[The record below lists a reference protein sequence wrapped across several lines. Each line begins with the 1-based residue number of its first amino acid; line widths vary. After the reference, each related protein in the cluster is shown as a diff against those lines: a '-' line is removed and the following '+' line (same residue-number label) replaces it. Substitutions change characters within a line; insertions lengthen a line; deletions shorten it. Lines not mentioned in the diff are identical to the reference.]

1 MIETSWVLV
10 LALMMGMIVGMAPGM
25 SSVVGLVLCM
35 PVIGHLPVTT
45 ILVFF
50 ACYLCVVQYY
60 GSVSALLLKIPGE
73 TSSLPVLTAG
83 QDLRGQG
90 LIKGLRLTALT
101 SFVASVLAT
110 MVFALLFLLDRS
122 AWLALF
128 NTKVMVLFLITLLVL
143 LITNGRWWFNIM
155 LTSTGLIV
163 ANAHEIPM
171 VQELCATSQWFC
183 GLLQPIDI
191 TLILLG
197 LYAVPLLWHQDV
209 DAPDGPKIRRTSTP
223 RWLSFW
229 PYRWLTLKHS
239 LLGMLVGLVPGMGV
253 TLASNLS
260 ARLESGVN
268 ARRRLAVMGAAEAS
282 NNSATISSTV
292 PFLMLGLPITASE
305 LYLDN
310 WFSMFRNI
318 QVNWQ
323 IFYQQ
328 IDLGLTAVPFYY
340 YFIGCVLLVNMMAF
354 YLSSRL
360 TVLYQSLA
368 SLPSRFIT
376 SVIKGSI
383 TVTLIGMIW
392 TNGISASSL
401 VTILLPASCLGVW
414 ARSRQ
419 IDVVALP
426 ISLVVGKLTF
436 DTFAKAYY
444 LYF

>member
-1 MIETSWVLV
+1 
-10 LALMMGMIVGMAPGM
+10 
-25 SSVVGLVLCM
+25 
-35 PVIGHLPVTT
+35 
-45 ILVFF
+45 
-50 ACYLCVVQYY
+50 
-60 GSVSALLLKIPGE
+60 
-73 TSSLPVLTAG
+73 
-83 QDLRGQG
+83 
-90 LIKGLRLTALT
+90 
-101 SFVASVLAT
+101 
-110 MVFALLFLLDRS
+110 
-122 AWLALF
+122 
-128 NTKVMVLFLITLLVL
+128 
-143 LITNGRWWFNIM
+143 
-155 LTSTGLIV
+155 
-163 ANAHEIPM
+163 
-171 VQELCATSQWFC
+171 
-183 GLLQPIDI
+183 
-191 TLILLG
+191 
-197 LYAVPLLWHQDV
+197 
-209 DAPDGPKIRRTSTP
+209 
-223 RWLSFW
+223 
-229 PYRWLTLKHS
+229 
-239 LLGMLVGLVPGMGV
+239 
-253 TLASNLS
+253 
-260 ARLESGVN
+260 
-268 ARRRLAVMGAAEAS
+268 MGAAEAS

-310 WFSMFRNI
+310 WLSMFRNT

-368 SLPSRFIT
+368 SLPARFMT